1 MGECEI
7 VTLRVHQAVC
17 AVIYIRITHPKSAAW
32 EAHDLS
38 HETSWSVSKFI
49 CFVCLVFFLFQKFGS
64 GKLGGPVKGNEHSF
78 NNREENGQ
86 EDRLRLCNFWIGTF
100 PVHCLSGL
108 FPVFSSICIYPCI

>member
-38 HETSWSVSKFI
+38 HETSFRSVSKFI
-49 CFVCLVFFLFQKFGS
+49 CLVCLVFFLFKN
-64 GKLGGPVKGNEHSF
+64 LDRGNSEV
-78 NNREENGQ
+78 Q
-86 EDRLRLCNFWIGTF
+86 
-100 PVHCLSGL
+100 
-108 FPVFSSICIYPCI
+108 